1 MMKKHKT
8 VLHRLRTYDTKK
20 NPDLNLPPP
29 QSSIYSYVPASG
41 WLHLKKMK
49 TQF

>member
-29 QSSIYSYVPASG
+29 SPVFIATSLPLDG
-41 WLHLKKMK
+41 C
-49 TQF
+49 T

>member
-20 NPDLNLPPP
+20 KSRFELASP